1 MELSIETRTQG
12 QVYILEVQGEIDL
25 YSSPMLRKYIF
36 NTLKEQKPQTL
47 IVNLSDVTYTDSS
60 GIATLVEG
68 LQLAE
73 EYRTRFKL
81 VGLSQ
86 SVLEV
91 FQLVRLERVF
101 DIYQTEEDA
110 LKATA

>member
-1 MELSIETRTQG
+1 MFIETRTREQA
-12 QVYILEVQGEIDL
+12 YILEVQGEIDL

-47 IVNLSDVTYTDSS
+47 IVDLSGVTYTDSS

-73 EYRTRFKL
+73 EYRTHFKL

-86 SVLEV
+86 TVLEV

-101 DIYQTEEDA
+101 DIYDTEDDA
-110 LKATA
+110 LQETP